1 MGRTRLLIGVI
12 LTVGI
17 SLSAQT
23 APPAAPPGTVNVE
36 ADPIRCWW
44 RTSTSAIRVGE
55 PFSLILTCAIVENE
69 TTTVMPDQSRLDP
82 AAMQL
87 PPFEVVGGQRE
98 PDLRSD
104 QRRFFQYL
112 YTLRLINE
120 GLFGKDVHI
129 PSIQIGYHIESKVER
144 GESVRG
150 RDRNYILPSESIR
163 VLSLVPADATDIRDA
178 PSWTFGDIEAQR
190 LRGRVYLMIAG
201 VLFAAAALVIVM
213 ALFRF
218 LRRHRQPDTVG
229 RRIISDGAILGG
241 VGRELSAV
249 RRASER
255 EGWTPELAG
264 RALAAFRIA
273 GSVALGRPVSQ
284 MPARGGGDAH
294 DGQLTVRGGFLR
306 GKKVRVS
313 GSATAEAIANELATG
328 AGSSGHRQALEPLQ
342 TALSRFT
349 TALFG
354 REPKLDE
361 TTLTVSL
368 GDAPGILRRLK
379 LENLWLVKKI
389 KNLTQTAGELGNR
402 AWSR

>member
-1 MGRTRLLIGVI
+1 MGRTGLLIGVI
-12 LTVGI
+12 FSIGI

-23 APPAAPPGTVNVE
+23 APPVASPATVNVD

-55 PFSLILTCAIVENE
+55 PFSLILTCAIVENQ
-69 TTTVMPDQSRLDP
+69 TTTVVPDQSRLDP
-82 AAMQL
+82 SAMQL
-87 PPFEVVGGQRE
+87 PPFEVTGGQRE

-120 GLFGKDVHI
+120 ELFGKDVHI
-129 PSIQIGYHIESKVER
+129 PSIQISYHIESKVER

-163 VLSLVPADATDIRDA
+163 ILSLVPGDATDIRDA

-190 LRGRVYLMIAG
+190 LRGRVYLMIAS
-201 VLFAAAALVIVM
+201 VLFVAAALVIVM
-213 ALFRF
+213 ALIRS
-218 LRRHRQPDTVG
+218 LRRRRQPGIVG
-229 RRIISDGAILGG
+229 RRIISDGAVLSG

-255 EGWTPELAG
+255 DGWTPELAG

-273 GSVALGRPVSQ
+273 GSIALGRAVSQ
-284 MPARGGGDAH
+284 APARGGGDAH
-294 DGQLTVRGGFLR
+294 DGQLTVRGGFLY

-313 GSATAEAIANELATG
+313 GSATAEAIADELATG

-349 TALFG
+349 AALFG

-368 GDAPGILRRLK
+368 GDAPSVLRRLK
-379 LENLWLVKKI
+379 LENLWLVRKI
-389 KNLTQTAGELGNR
+389 KNLTQTAGDLGNR